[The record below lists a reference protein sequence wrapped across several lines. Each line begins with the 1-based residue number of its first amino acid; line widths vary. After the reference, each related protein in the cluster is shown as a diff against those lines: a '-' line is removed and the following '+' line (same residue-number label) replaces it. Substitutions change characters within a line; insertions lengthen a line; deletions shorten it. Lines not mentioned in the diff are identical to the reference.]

1 MKSIINTFAT
11 EEGWISNFRVVAGK
25 ENGREEI
32 FWKARKDYSSTV
44 MGTHIHSDSALM
56 TLYTVIQLVLNGT
69 GTYSL
74 EEMTKRRTG

>member
-1 MKSIINTFAT
+1 M
-11 EEGWISNFRVVAGK
+11 VAGK